1 VTTGRINQVTF
12 VRERSERRSHSGVC
26 QLVSASIQPSSYY
39 TANLASHDK
48 HENGR
53 QVGRVRIQ
61 NKTNCLTASHSLCGV
76 TLANPVI
83 HRGGRLTHKVCM
95 RAVVRWFLCTFPQPR
110 LLQMP
115 TQLRFNRVPRMT
127 HCEQQNQ
134 NPDALTVYK
143 ATYGADFRGDRSRGC
158 KL

>member
-1 VTTGRINQVTF
+1 MTTGRINQVTF

-61 NKTNCLTASHSLCGV
+61 KQNQLFDRL
-76 TLANPVI
+76 TLA
-83 HRGGRLTHKVCM
+83 
-95 RAVVRWFLCTFPQPR
+95 
-110 LLQMP
+110 
-115 TQLRFNRVPRMT
+115 LRCHP
-127 HCEQQNQ
+127 
-134 NPDALTVYK
+134 
-143 ATYGADFRGDRSRGC
+143 S
-158 KL
+158 